1 LHRAA
6 HDAIVAHALAER
18 PRECC
23 GVLLGAGEEIVEA
36 VATMNLA
43 TSGGRYFIDPKGHV
57 AARRDARLRGL
68 DVVGFYHSHPHAPAL
83 PSARD
88 LAEATYPESLYLIVS
103 LSTAQPGVSA
113 YRFTEGNFL
122 EVPLVTVP

>member
-1 LHRAA
+1 MHRAA

-23 GVLLGAGEEIVEA
+23 GVLLGAGDEIVEA
-36 VATMNLA
+36 VATRNVA
-43 TSGGRYFIDPKGHV
+43 TSSGQYFIDPKGHID
-57 AARRDARLRGL
+57 ARRDARQRGL
-68 DVVGFYHSHPHAPAL
+68 DVVGFYHSHPLSPPL

-88 LAEATYPESLYLIVS
+88 LAEATYSGSLYLIVS

-113 YRFTEGNFL
+113 YRFAAGDFI

>member
-23 GVLLGAGEEIVEA
+23 GILLGAGEEIVEA
-36 VATMNLA
+36 IATVNLA
-43 TSGGRYFIDPKGHV
+43 TSGGRYFIDPKGHID
-57 AARRDARLRGL
+57 ARRDARQRGL
-68 DVVGFYHSHPHAPAL
+68 DVVGFYHSHPHSPAA

-88 LAEATYPESLYLIVS
+88 LAEATYPGHLYLIVS
-103 LSTAQPGVSA
+103 LSNARPAVSA
-113 YRFTEGNFL
+113 YWFTKGNFL